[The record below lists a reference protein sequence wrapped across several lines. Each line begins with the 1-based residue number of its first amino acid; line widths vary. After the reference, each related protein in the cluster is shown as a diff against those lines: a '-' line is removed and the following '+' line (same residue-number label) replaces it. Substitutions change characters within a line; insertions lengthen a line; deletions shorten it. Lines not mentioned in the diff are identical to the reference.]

1 MNKLEKKVAGIGGI
15 LGGVGFLVAIFIGD
29 SDEYSAAYSAANMAD
44 YISKDHFPVLIGLTA
59 LMFIGLMGMIR
70 LAAGIRLLLK
80 DSVAAQTYL
89 ASQLLSVGLIAAGW
103 LLIVNA
109 SFAVN
114 IGNAPAIDPTI
125 SNTFFQAGTGMVL
138 LGGGLMLTS
147 ALVALFMASKG
158 TLPKWLRVAALTM
171 GIISILPF
179 PGAYF
184 MLALWPIVAGSWVLK
199 SVPATD

>member
-1 MNKLEKKVAGIGGI
+1 MNKVEKQVAGIGGI
-15 LGGVGFLVAIFIGD
+15 VGGVGYLIAFVIGTASGD
-29 SDEYSAAYSAANMAD
+29 DSAANMAD
-44 YISKDHFPVLIGLTA
+44 YISKDNFPVVIGLTA
-59 LMFIGLMGMIR
+59 VMFIGLMGMIR

-103 LLIVNA
+103 IIIIN
-109 SFAVN
+109 SFLAVN
-114 IGNAPAIDPTI
+114 IGDAPAIDPAI
-125 SNTFFQAGTGMVL
+125 SITFEQLGFAMVL

-158 TLPKWLRVAALTM
+158 TLPKWLRVAALIM
-171 GIISILPF
+171 GIISITPF
-179 PGAYF
+179 PGAVF
-184 MLALWPIVAGSWVLK
+184 MLALWPIVAGAWVLK

>member
-1 MNKLEKKVAGIGGI
+1 MNKVEKQVAGIGGI
-15 LGGVGFLVAIFIGD
+15 VGGVGYLIAFVIVGSA
-29 SDEYSAAYSAANMAD
+29 EYTAATMAD
-44 YISKDHFPVLIGLTA
+44 YISKDNFPVVIGLTA

-114 IGNAPAIDPTI
+114 IGDTPAIDPAI
-125 SNTFFQAGTGMVL
+125 SYTFDQAGTGMVL

-158 TLPKWLRVAALTM
+158 TLPKWLRVAALIM
-171 GIISILPF
+171 GIISITPF
-179 PGAYF
+179 PGAVF
-184 MLALWPIVAGSWVLK
+184 MLALWPIVAGAWVLK

>member
-1 MNKLEKKVAGIGGI
+1 MNKVEKQVAGIGGI
-15 LGGVGFLVAIFIGD
+15 VGGVGYLIAFVIVGSA
-29 SDEYSAAYSAANMAD
+29 EYTAANMAD

-59 LMFIGLMGMIR
+59 VMFIGLMGMIR

-103 LLIVNA
+103 ILIVNS

-158 TLPKWLRVAALTM
+158 TLPKWLRVAALIM
-171 GIISILPF
+171 GIISITPF
-179 PGAYF
+179 PGAVF
-184 MLALWPIVAGSWVLK
+184 MLALWPIVAGAWVLK